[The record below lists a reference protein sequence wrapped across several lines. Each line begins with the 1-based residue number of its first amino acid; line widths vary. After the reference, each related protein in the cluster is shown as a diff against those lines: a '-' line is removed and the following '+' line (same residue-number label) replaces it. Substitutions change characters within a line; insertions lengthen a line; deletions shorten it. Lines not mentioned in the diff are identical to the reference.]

1 MDNVTAYF
9 DIKHYIKDL
18 IVKKDH
24 VYVYAMMSITIALDV
39 LGDTRDT
46 LFVEIKR
53 NNLKYKICCDK
64 PVTYHVHQGDE
75 IRILI
80 DKYKPNMFLYRAI
93 LVISAPYGI

>member
-24 VYVYAMMSITIALDV
+24 VYVCAMMSITIGLDI
-39 LGDTRDT
+39 LGDSRDSRDSRDT

-53 NNLKYKICCDK
+53 NNLKYKICCAK
-64 PVTYHVHQGDE
+64 PVTYHVQQGDE
-75 IRILI
+75 IYVFICDTCI
-80 DKYKPNMFLYRAI
+80 P
-93 LVISAPYGI
+93 PYVYAT